1 MTRLK
6 NTLFEALEAAGEIQL
21 KAFEKN
27 NQIKRKE
34 SISSI
39 VTPIDEACEKRIV
52 DIIGHSYP
60 CHNILSEE
68 CGYLNNDSAFT
79 WVVDPL
85 DGTSNFAA
93 GLPWFGVLIAL
104 FEKAEPV
111 MGGAYLPVQKKLY
124 FAEKNS
130 GAFLN
135 NRRIK
140 VCNAAIE
147 DQLTAFSTDATADA
161 AYLGKGLEIFRYLV
175 NNSRNVRSTNS
186 LIDFIYTA
194 EGKLGATVNLFC
206 KIWDIAFPCLL
217 IEEAGGKATGLNG
230 DPIILNISPDT
241 INQNYSIIAGAE
253 NCVNNIVST
262 KKTVNFQ
269 TKKHSQ

>member
-1 MTRLK
+1 MSRLK
-6 NTLFEALEAAGEIQL
+6 NTLFEALEVAGEIQL
-21 KAFEKN
+21 KALNED
-27 NQIKRKE
+27 NQIRKKE
-34 SISSI
+34 SISNI

-52 DIIGHSYP
+52 DIIGQTYP
-60 CHNILSEE
+60 GHNVLSEE
-68 CGYLNNDSAFT
+68 CGFINNASQYT

-111 MGGAYLPVQKKLY
+111 MGGAYLPVQKKIY
-124 FAEKNS
+124 FAEKNA

-135 NRRIK
+135 NCRIN

-147 DQLTAFSTDATADA
+147 DQLTAFSTDATPDA

-186 LIDFIYTA
+186 LVDFLYTA
-194 EGKLGATVNLFC
+194 EGKLGATVNLFS
-206 KIWDIAFPCLL
+206 KIWDIAFPSLL
-217 IEEAGGKATGLNG
+217 IEEAGGKVVDLNG
-230 DPIILNISPDT
+230 HPIVLNLLPEEIGRD
-241 INQNYSIIAGAE
+241 YSIIAGAV
-253 NCVNNIVST
+253 NCIDEIVWAG
-262 KKTVNFQ
+262 KNQ
-269 TKKHSQ
+269 